1 MKKMRKLLCLLLS
14 LALCLT
20 LLSACG
26 GGSSA
31 PAETE
36 AAETEAAAPA
46 ETEAAAAETEAAE
59 TEAAAPAAADG
70 EVFNL
75 RLATHYNTEH
85 LGYAALERIKEKL
98 ETESGGRLQITL
110 YPSSQ
115 LGDYTLTFQELMEG
129 TIDLALIPVPS
140 EYDSRLEM
148 NFIPY
153 LINGYDGMAASFGE
167 GSYFFDNYTQI
178 LSELNI
184 KLLGMYVEGLIGF
197 GFAEYPENYQD
208 VNADKKGLM
217 VRAPA
222 IEVYNLVTE
231 DMGFSATTI
240 PYADLYTSM
249 QTGVCN
255 GWIGGTPQLNYSDFR
270 DVIKYYVPYNV
281 FAENIGFFM
290 SMDVYNTLPEDLQQL
305 IVETFKGESENSFV
319 TAKQGDEDALK
330 AMEEY
335 GIEILPLTDEELQ
348 AYRQHV
354 IDTTWPKLGKN
365 IGDDIL
371 QGLIEANQ

>member
-1 MKKMRKLLCLLLS
+1 
-14 LALCLT
+14 
-20 LLSACG
+20 
-26 GGSSA
+26 
-31 PAETE
+31 
-36 AAETEAAAPA
+36 
-46 ETEAAAAETEAAE
+46 
-59 TEAAAPAAADG
+59 
-70 EVFNL
+70 
-75 RLATHYNTEH
+75 
-85 LGYAALERIKEKL
+85 
-98 ETESGGRLQITL
+98 
-110 YPSSQ
+110 
-115 LGDYTLTFQELMEG
+115 MEG
-129 TIDLALIPVPS
+129 TIDLGLIPVPS

-153 LINGYDGMAASFGE
+153 LINGYDGMGDAFGE
-167 GSYFFDNYTQI
+167 GSYFFENYTQI
-178 LSELNI
+178 LSERNI

-197 GFAEYPENYQD
+197 GFSSYPENYTD
-208 VNADKKGLM
+208 VDADKKGLM

-240 PYADLYTSM
+240 AYADLYTAM
-249 QTGVCN
+249 QTGVCD

-290 SMDVYNTLPEDLQQL
+290 SQEVYETLPEDLQEL
-305 IVETFKGESENSFV
+305 IVTTFREESENSFK

-335 GIEILPLTDEELQ
+335 GIEILPLSDEEFQ

-354 IDTTWPKLGKN
+354 IDVTWPKLGKN

>member
-1 MKKMRKLLCLLLS
+1 MKKFVSILLTLVMC
-14 LALCLT
+14 LAL
-20 LLSACG
+20 
-26 GGSSA
+26 
-31 PAETE
+31 
-36 AAETEAAAPA
+36 AAPV
-46 ETEAAAAETEAAE
+46 
-59 TEAAAPAAADG
+59 AADDSG
-70 EVFNL
+70 KTYKL

-98 ETESGGRLQITL
+98 ETESDGRLEITL

-129 TIDLALIPVPS
+129 TVDLALIPVPS

-153 LINGYDGMAASFGE
+153 LINGYDGMGDAFGE
-167 GSYFFDNYTQI
+167 GSYFFENYTQI
-178 LSELNI
+178 LGELNI

-208 VNADKKGLM
+208 VNADKKSLM

-231 DMGFSATTI
+231 DMGFAATTI

-249 QTGVCN
+249 QTGVCD

-290 SMDVYNTLPEDLQQL
+290 SQDIYDTLPEDLQEL
-305 IVETFKGESENSFV
+305 IVTTFREESEKSFE
-319 TAKQGDEDALK
+319 TAKEGDEEALK
-330 AMEEY
+330 ALEEY
-335 GIEILPLTDEELQ
+335 GVEILPLSDEELQ

-354 IDTTWPKLGKN
+354 IDVTWPKLGKN

-371 QGLIEANQ
+371 EGLIAANS

>member
-1 MKKMRKLLCLLLS
+1 MKKLLS
-14 LALCLT
+14 ILLMSALCLT
-20 LLSACG
+20 LLAGCGGSSG
-26 GGSSA
+26 GGS
-31 PAETE
+31 EE
-36 AAETEAAAPA
+36 AAEPVENTG
-46 ETEAAAAETEAAE
+46 ETYQ
-59 TEAAAPAAADG
+59 
-70 EVFNL
+70 L
-75 RLATHYNTEH
+75 RLATHYNQEH

-98 ETESGGRLQITL
+98 ETESNGQLEITL

-115 LGDYTLTFQELMEG
+115 LGDYTLTFEELMEG

-153 LINGYDGMAASFGE
+153 LINGYDGLEEAFGQD
-167 GSYFFDNYTQI
+167 SYFFENYTQI
-178 LSELNI
+178 LSDLNI

-197 GFAEYPENYQD
+197 GFSSMPDNYQD
-208 VNADKKGLM
+208 VNADKSGMM

-231 DMGFSATTI
+231 DMGYSATTI
-240 PYADLYTSM
+240 AYADLYTAM

-290 SMDVYNTLPEDLQQL
+290 SQKIYDTLPADLQQL
-305 IVETFKGESENSFV
+305 IVDTFMEESVNSFA
-319 TAKQGDEDALK
+319 TAEQGDADALQ
-330 AMEEY
+330 AMEDY
-335 GIEILPLTDEELQ
+335 GIEILPLTDEEFQ
-348 AYRQHV
+348 AYRDHV
-354 IDTTWPKLGKN
+354 IEVTWPKLSKN
-365 IGDDIL
+365 IGEDIL
-371 QGLIEANQ
+371 QGLIDANT

>member
-1 MKKMRKLLCLLLS
+1 MKRFLSILLALS
-14 LALCLT
+14 LIA
-20 LLSACG
+20 AM
-26 GGSSA
+26 A
-31 PAETE
+31 VPA
-36 AAETEAAAPA
+36 ARTEAAA
-46 ETEAAAAETEAAE
+46 EKYS
-59 TEAAAPAAADG
+59 
-70 EVFNL
+70 L

-98 ETESGGRLQITL
+98 ETESDGRLEITL

-153 LINGYDGMAASFGE
+153 LINGYDGMGAAFGE
-167 GSYFFDNYTQI
+167 GSYFFENYTKI
-178 LSELNI
+178 LGELNI

-197 GFAEYPENYQD
+197 GFADYPENYQD
-208 VNADKKGLM
+208 VNADKKSLM

-240 PYADLYTSM
+240 AYADLYTAM

-290 SMDVYNTLPEDLQQL
+290 SQDVYETLPEDLQEL
-305 IVETFKGESENSFV
+305 IVTTFRGESENSFQ

-335 GIEILPLTDEELQ
+335 GIEILPLTDEEFQ

-354 IDTTWPKLGKN
+354 IDVTWPKLGKN

>member
-1 MKKMRKLLCLLLS
+1 MKLRRTMALLLAS
-14 LALCLT
+14 VMTMGLAAT
-20 LLSACG
+20 TASAD
-26 GGSSA
+26 
-31 PAETE
+31 ETYK
-36 AAETEAAAPA
+36 
-46 ETEAAAAETEAAE
+46 
-59 TEAAAPAAADG
+59 
-70 EVFNL
+70 L
-75 RLATHYNTEH
+75 RLATHYNQEH

-98 ETESGGRLQITL
+98 ESESDGRLEITI

-115 LGDYTLTFQELMEG
+115 LGDYTLSFQELMEG
-129 TIDLALIPVPS
+129 TLDLALIPVPS

-153 LINGYDGMAASFGE
+153 LINGYDGMEAAFGKD
-167 GSYFFDNYTQI
+167 SYFFENYTQI

-197 GFAEYPENYQD
+197 GFAEYPDNYTD
-208 VNADKKGLM
+208 VDADKSGLM

-249 QTGVCN
+249 QTGVCD
-255 GWIGGTPQLNYSDFR
+255 GWVGGTPQLNYSDFR

-290 SMDVYNTLPEDLQQL
+290 SQDVYDTLPEDLQQL
-305 IVETFKGESENSFV
+305 IVDTFEEESVNSFK
-319 TAKQGDEDALK
+319 TAKEGDEEALK
-330 AMEEY
+330 AMEDY
-335 GIEILPLTDEELQ
+335 GIEILPLSDDELA
-348 AYRQHV
+348 AYRDHV
-354 IDTTWPKLGKN
+354 IEVTWPKLGKN

-371 QGLIEANQ
+371 EGLIEANS

>member
-1 MKKMRKLLCLLLS
+1 MKRLLS
-14 LALCLT
+14 MLLALT
-20 LLSACG
+20 LGLSLIV
-26 GGSSA
+26 
-31 PAETE
+31 PAARTE
-36 AAETEAAAPA
+36 AA
-46 ETEAAAAETEAAE
+46 
-59 TEAAAPAAADG
+59 DG
-70 EVFNL
+70 KKYSL

-98 ETESGGRLQITL
+98 ETESEGRLEITL

-115 LGDYTLTFQELMEG
+115 LGDYTLTFEELMEG
-129 TIDLALIPVPS
+129 TIDLGLIPVPS

-153 LINGYDGMAASFGE
+153 LINGYDGMGDAFGE
-167 GSYFFDNYTQI
+167 GSYFFENYTKI
-178 LSELNI
+178 LGELNI

-197 GFAEYPENYQD
+197 GFSTYPDNYTD
-208 VNADKKGLM
+208 VDADKKGLM

-240 PYADLYTSM
+240 AYADLYTAM

-290 SMDVYNTLPEDLQQL
+290 SQEVYDTLPEDLQEL
-305 IVETFKGESENSFV
+305 IVTTFREESENSFK

-335 GIEILPLTDEELQ
+335 GIEILPLSDEEFQ

-354 IDTTWPKLGKN
+354 IDVTWPKLGKN

>member
-1 MKKMRKLLCLLLS
+1 MKKLLS
-14 LALCLT
+14 ILLAATLCCS
-20 LLSACG
+20 LLAACG
-26 GGSSA
+26 GTTEE
-31 PAETE
+31 PAEETTE
-36 AAETEAAAPA
+36 ETAAVENTGETYE
-46 ETEAAAAETEAAE
+46 
-59 TEAAAPAAADG
+59 
-70 EVFNL
+70 L

-85 LGYAALERIKEKL
+85 LGYAALERIKEKV
-98 ETESGGRLQITL
+98 ETESDGQIQITL

-140 EYDSRLEM
+140 EYDPRLEM

-153 LINGYDGMAASFGE
+153 LINGYDGLADAFGQ

-178 LSELNI
+178 LGDLNI

-197 GFAEYPENYQD
+197 GFATYPDNYND
-208 VNADKKGLM
+208 VTADKHAMM

-240 PYADLYTSM
+240 AYADLYTAM

-290 SMDVYNTLPEDLQQL
+290 SQDVYDTLPADLQQI
-305 IVETFKGESENSFV
+305 IVDAFNEESLTSFQ
-319 TAKQGDEDALK
+319 TAQQGDEDALA

-335 GIEILPLTDEELQ
+335 GIEILPLTDAEFQ
-348 AYRQHV
+348 AYRDYV
-354 IDTTWPKLGKN
+354 IENTWPKLTKN
-365 IGDDIL
+365 IGEDIL
-371 QGLIEANQ
+371 NGLIEANT